1 MVSDTVDLTMDPDT
15 TVADYKR
22 NTVPDKG
29 LDKMDRPDLRAL
41 IAENELFEQEIAQM
55 EREING
61 MALQTNHAAEK
72 TIEQLHASNAAKE
85 AYEAEKATTIA
96 TLTTAL
102 KTMEQQNEAMEA
114 SITFTKQ
121 RSKKLQD
128 ELADLTKDYATRRNQ
143 LLKELEQEKQ
153 DAEKY
158 SNASRDIEDKIK
170 EVELNISGLQ
180 EHITAR
186 RAEKEALQKVLEQ
199 IDILAQDAKKDYSVP
214 YTKGIVDSL
223 KDELIEIRTEIV
235 KFLVETF
242 EDPGSFTNLEQ
253 GKRYRQL
260 LFQLKRKK
268 TQLVLATQQCKS

>member
-1 MVSDTVDLTMDPDT
+1 MCPEL
-15 TVADYKR
+15 AAGDYKR
-22 NTVPDKG
+22 SMDTQNAADKV
-29 LDKMDRPDLRAL
+29 DRPDLRAL
-41 IAENELFEQEIAQM
+41 IAENERFEHEIAQM

-61 MALQTNHAAEK
+61 MALQTNHAAER

-121 RSKKLQD
+121 RSKRLQD

-143 LLKELEQEKQ
+143 LLRELEQEKQ

-158 SNASRDIEDKIK
+158 SNAARDIEDKIR
-170 EVELNISGLQ
+170 EVELNISSLQ
-180 EHITAR
+180 GHITAR
-186 RAEKEALQKVLEQ
+186 RTEKEALQKVLEQ
-199 IDILAQDAKKDYSVP
+199 IDILAQDAKKDYSTP
-214 YTKGIVDSL
+214 YTKGIIDSL

-242 EDPGSFTNLEQ
+242 EDPGSFTNPEQ

>member
-1 MVSDTVDLTMDPDT
+1 MSPEHAVDGYGGHLDAHNG
-15 TVADYKR
+15 ADK
-22 NTVPDKG
+22 V
-29 LDKMDRPDLRAL
+29 DRPDLRAL
-41 IAENELFEQEIAQM
+41 IAENERFEQEIAQM

-102 KTMEQQNEAMEA
+102 KTMEQQNTAMEA

-121 RSKKLQD
+121 RSKRLQD
-128 ELADLTKDYATRRNQ
+128 ELADLTKDYAARRNQ
-143 LLKELEQEKQ
+143 LLNELEQEKQ

-158 SNASRDIEDKIK
+158 SNVARDIEDKIR
-170 EVELNISGLQ
+170 EVELNISSLQ
-180 EHITAR
+180 GHITAR
-186 RAEKEALQKVLEQ
+186 RTEKEALQKVLEQ
-199 IDILAQDAKKDYSVP
+199 IDILAQDAKKDYSAP

-235 KFLVETF
+235 KFLVEAF
-242 EDPGSFTNLEQ
+242 EDPGSFTNPEQ